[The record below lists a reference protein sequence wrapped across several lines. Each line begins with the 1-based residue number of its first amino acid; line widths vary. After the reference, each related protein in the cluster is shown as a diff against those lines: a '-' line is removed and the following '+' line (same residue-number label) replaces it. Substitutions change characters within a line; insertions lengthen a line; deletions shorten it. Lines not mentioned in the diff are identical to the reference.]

1 MMKVVLVDI
10 FIAIALFA
18 SILILKYEN
27 YFLYE
32 TRDVTS
38 NFDRF
43 IFERSL

>member
-10 FIAIALFA
+10 FIAKASFA

-32 TRDVTS
+32 TRDVTT
-38 NFDRF
+38 NFDLF
-43 IFERSL
+43 IFERCL